1 MYVEDSVILGV
12 WVRLLRILIKDLSP
26 VSVALGIC
34 TQFARFSRDP
44 NNELSGKL
52 GFDGLV
58 CLCDV
63 KNVGNHNHVELLA
76 QCLQRMGTTGIEA
89 EMMPILCSATLG
101 NHGQHRSSS
110 QLVLNA
116 R

>member
-1 MYVEDSVILGV
+1 MHVEDWAILGV
-12 WVRLLRILIKDLSP
+12 RVRSLRILIKDLSP
-26 VSVALGIC
+26 VSVALGIY

-44 NNELSGKL
+44 NGEFSGKL

-58 CLCDV
+58 DLRGV

-89 EMMPILCSATLG
+89 EMMPMLCSATLV
-101 NHGQHRSSS
+101 NHGQHRSVSP
-110 QLVLNA
+110 LVLNA
-116 R
+116 